1 MWYTPMNPH
10 PANDKFI
17 SARDILIT
25 DSVMQAKTL
34 TRYYIKVISTCKQ
47 VFGYF
52 ILVQSLLGQFFLY
65 VIVC

>member
-34 TRYYIKVISTCKQ
+34 TIS
-47 VFGYF
+47 
-52 ILVQSLLGQFFLY
+52 
-65 VIVC
+65 